1 MNRTGQPWLV
11 AGHSVSNELVIHP
24 SKRDSIRHD
33 ANVTD
38 DQPITFT
45 NDIVFFFQYVSWP
58 VSDEKCARNDFCFQC
73 WHDCQTIYDMT
84 NFKVTGQCPID
95 KCQVPYFIVLKQR
108 ILIVK
113 QFMSLQISRSQDL
126 VPLTRI
132 PAHPSSM
139 LISG

>member
-45 NDIVFFFQYVSWP
+45 NDIVFFFSMYPGLYQMRSVPGTISVS
-58 VSDEKCARNDFCFQC
+58 SAG
-73 WHDCQTIYDMT
+73 T
-84 NFKVTGQCPID
+84 
-95 KCQVPYFIVLKQR
+95 
-108 ILIVK
+108 IVK
-113 QFMSLQISRSQDL
+113 QFM
-126 VPLTRI
+126 T
-132 PAHPSSM
+132 
-139 LISG
+139 